1 MAVEG
6 YAAIKQFLSLIRN
19 VLYEPHHELCIQ
31 AIAMHMWVSYHACT
45 ELCIQAMAMHIYFTM
60 HLYERSVRLWY
71 AVSGLLNVI
80 RMQKREVAD

>member
-31 AIAMHMWVSYHACT
+31 AIAMHM
-45 ELCIQAMAMHIYFTM
+45 
-60 HLYERSVRLWY
+60 
-71 AVSGLLNVI
+71 
-80 RMQKREVAD
+80 